1 MYSAFGILRII
12 VALAF
17 VAVLLNGCKPR
28 TQAPSG
34 TVRVR
39 INEEPATLNGFL
51 LSDANKTTIL
61 SYIQWSPLSIDP
73 LTLQWTPVVADSL
86 PRTHVLPNGRLRV
99 TLRLRPEAHWDDG
112 RPVTAK
118 DVLFSL
124 KLLLCPGVN
133 SQHLRNF
140 YINLEGAEADTED
153 SLVYHVIFREPL
165 FNAPSL
171 AGDLYLFPEH
181 LLDSTYILRRY
192 TVADM
197 LFRGDSIAQDKDV
210 QRLAE
215 WFNTHYNGRQ
225 VLHGC
230 GPYRLKQWEADKR
243 LVLERKKPWWG
254 DTLSSRPGISVFF
267 QARPQTIVFE
277 IIRDEQTA
285 LSALR
290 SGQLDVLG
298 GISAAVF
305 KKLADSAGTRFQT
318 FSPNLMAYHAL
329 HFNMR
334 HPVLTALPVRKAL
347 AHLINTEDIV
357 RVVFE
362 NMVYPAATFI
372 HPSRKELLNDTLK
385 PYAYNPKLAAE
396 ILRNEGWK
404 DTDGDG
410 ILDKII
416 QGRRQSMR
424 FTLYTNSGNA
434 ARLRMAEMFREACR
448 PLGIAIDVQTLE
460 LRQLIERIRSH
471 HFDMYM
477 GGMIS
482 SVVDPDPYQIWHS
495 QAYTTGSNFTG
506 FGTPASDALIERYR
520 RSLDRT
526 ERLRLL
532 KELQAIVYEQVPAVF
547 IVAEKDRI
555 AVSSRVQNITISD
568 QRPGYW
574 LGTAEVSE
582 RPQAKLGR
590 KNSYF
595 FE

>member
-1 MYSAFGILRII
+1 MFSAFGILR
-12 VALAF
+12 VFAALAF
-17 VAVLLNGCKPR
+17 AVALLHSCKPR

-73 LTLQWTPVVADSL
+73 FTLQWTPVVADSL
-86 PRTHVLPNGRLRV
+86 PSTVVLPDGRLRV
-99 TLRLRPEAHWDDG
+99 TLRLRREAKWDDG
-112 RPVTAK
+112 RLVTVK

-140 YINLEGAEADTED
+140 YINMEGAEEDTED
-153 SLVYHVIFREPL
+153 SLAYHVIFREPF
-165 FNAPSL
+165 FNAPTL

-197 LFRGDSIAQDKDV
+197 LRRGDSVSQDKDV

-215 WFNTHYNGRQ
+215 WFNTQYNGRQ
-225 VLHGC
+225 VVHGC
-230 GPYRLKQWEADKR
+230 GPYRLNKWETDKR
-243 LVLERKKPWWG
+243 IILERKKHWWG
-254 DTLSSRPGISVFF
+254 DPLSNRPGISAFF
-267 QARPQTIVFE
+267 KAKPQTLVFE
-277 IIRDEQTA
+277 VIRDEQTA

-298 GISAAVF
+298 GISAADF
-305 KKLADSAGTRFQT
+305 KRLADSAGTRFQT

-334 HPVLTALPVRKAL
+334 HPVLATLPVRRAL
-347 AHLINTEDIV
+347 AHLINTEEVV

-372 HPSRKELLNDTLK
+372 HPSRKEMLNDTLK

-396 ILRNEGWK
+396 LLRKEGWM
-404 DTDGDG
+404 DTDRDG

-416 QGRRQSMR
+416 QGRRLSMR
-424 FTLYTNSGNA
+424 FTLYTNSGNT
-434 ARLRMAEMFREACR
+434 ARLRMAELFREACR
-448 PLGIAIDVQTLE
+448 PLGIAIEVQTLE
-460 LRQLIERIRSH
+460 LRQLIEKMKAH
-471 HFDMYM
+471 HFDMYI

-520 RSLDRT
+520 RSLDRK
-526 ERLRLL
+526 ERLQLL

-555 AVSSRVQNITISD
+555 AVSPRLRNITISD

-574 LGTAEVSE
+574 LGTAEVS
-582 RPQAKLGR
+582 RTP
-590 KNSYF
+590 
-595 FE
+595 